1 MLRCPVV
8 IKIGAMNMDKQAGS
22 LKGVWHGAKVFGEK
36 ILKSRPIKNIQGSVE
51 NAAAIGGAKGAIKG
65 GWSGLKSAI
74 GAGTRSSGSFDTRP
88 LAAALT
94 VTGLA
99 GAHAYGSKGRYA
111 YKARKVESNDILK
124 KEKYLANM
132 GRTRYLDRVK
142 SRKDKKK

>member
-1 MLRCPVV
+1 MIELVTFSELV
-8 IKIGAMNMDKQAGS
+8 DKLMIVNIKLYILMDKIAEYSTLEKLSEKEAIILLS
-22 LKGVWHGAKVFGEK
+22 LNKDQIRLVKQ
-36 ILKSRPIKNIQGSVE
+36 R
-51 NAAAIGGAKGAIKG
+51 
-65 GWSGLKSAI
+65 SGLKSAI